1 MFALRRYNTSR
12 MLPFNATVSRMKILI
27 VEDEERVAH
36 FIQKGL
42 KEEGHAVDVS
52 YDGEDGEFLAEINDY
67 DLIILDLMLPKKN
80 GITVCR
86 ELRASGVATPILMLT
101 ARDSVEDKV
110 RGLDAGAD
118 DYLAKPFAF
127 EELLARVRALLRRQS
142 DNKSPILSMAD
153 LKLDPISR
161 RVSRNEIPIRLTT
174 KEYALLEYLL
184 RNPNKVLSRTLIG
197 EHVWDMNFDPES
209 NVIDVY
215 ISHLR
220 AKIDKGHDTPLL
232 HTLRGQGYLLS
243 DDSPPA

>member
-1 MFALRRYNTSR
+1 
-12 MLPFNATVSRMKILI
+12 MKILV

-52 YDGEDGEFLAEINDY
+52 YDGEDGEFLAEVNDY

-80 GITVCR
+80 GIVVCR
-86 ELRASGVATPILMLT
+86 ELRASGVATPVLMLT

-118 DYLAKPFAF
+118 DYLPKPFAF

-153 LKLDPISR
+153 LSLDPISR
-161 RVSRNEIPIRLTT
+161 RVTRNDTPIRLTT

-215 ISHLR
+215 VSHLR
-220 AKIDKGHDTPLL
+220 SKIDKGHDIPLL

-243 DDSPPA
+243 DNSPPA

>member
-1 MFALRRYNTSR
+1 
-12 MLPFNATVSRMKILI
+12 MKILV
-27 VEDEERVAH
+27 VEDEERVAQ

-52 YDGEDGEFLAEINDY
+52 YDGEDGGFLAEVNDY

-80 GITVCR
+80 GLQTCKEIR
-86 ELRASGVATPILMLT
+86 DHGINTPVLMLT

-142 DNKSPILSMAD
+142 ETKTPILSIAD
-153 LKLDPISR
+153 LELDPMTRQVTRSGK
-161 RVSRNEIPIRLTT
+161 PIRLTT

-184 RNPNKVLSRTLIG
+184 RNPKKVLSRTLIG

-215 ISHLR
+215 VSHLR
-220 AKIDKGHDTPLL
+220 TKVDKGFEPALI
-232 HTLRGQGYLLS
+232 HTLRGQGYILS
-243 DDSPPA
+243 DEAPPS

>member
-1 MFALRRYNTSR
+1 
-12 MLPFNATVSRMKILI
+12 MKILV

-52 YDGEDGEFLAEINDY
+52 YDGEDGEFLGSVNDY

-80 GITVCR
+80 GIVVCR
-86 ELRASGVATPILMLT
+86 ELRAGGVSTPILMLT
-101 ARDSVEDKV
+101 ARDSIEDKV

-118 DYLAKPFAF
+118 DYLPKPFAF

-142 DNKSPILSMAD
+142 DNKSPVLSIAD
-153 LKLDPISR
+153 LSLDPISR
-161 RVSRNEIPIRLTT
+161 RVTRNDTPIRLTT

-215 ISHLR
+215 VSHLR
-220 AKIDKGHDTPLL
+220 SKIDKGHEKPLL

-243 DDSPPA
+243 DNSPPA

>member
-1 MFALRRYNTSR
+1 
-12 MLPFNATVSRMKILI
+12 MKILV

-52 YDGEDGEFLAEINDY
+52 YDGEDGEFLGEVNDY

-86 ELRASGVATPILMLT
+86 ELRERGVSTPVLMLT

-142 DNKSPILSMAD
+142 ESKSPILKVAD
-153 LKLDPISR
+153 LELDPISR
-161 RVSRNEIPIRLTT
+161 RATRAGKNIRLTT
-174 KEYALLEYLL
+174 KEYALLEYLM
-184 RNPNKVLSRTLIG
+184 RNPGKVLSRTLIG

-220 AKIDKGHDTPLL
+220 NKVDKGFDKPLI
-232 HTLRGQGYLLS
+232 HTLRGQGYVLT
-243 DDSPPA
+243 DEPPLG

>member
-1 MFALRRYNTSR
+1 
-12 MLPFNATVSRMKILI
+12 MKILV
-27 VEDEERVAH
+27 VEDEERVAQ

-52 YDGEDGEFLAEINDY
+52 YDGVDGGFLAEVNDY

-80 GITVCR
+80 GLQTCKEIR
-86 ELRASGVATPILMLT
+86 DRGVNTPVLMLT

-142 DNKSPILSMAD
+142 ESKTPVLKIAD
-153 LKLDPISR
+153 LELDPMSR
-161 RVSRNEIPIRLTT
+161 QVSRSGKAIRLTT

-184 RNPNKVLSRTLIG
+184 RNPKKVLSRTLIG

-215 ISHLR
+215 VSHLR
-220 AKIDKGHDTPLL
+220 NKVDKGFEPALI
-232 HTLRGQGYLLS
+232 HTLRGQGYILS
-243 DDSPPA
+243 DDAPPA

>member
-1 MFALRRYNTSR
+1 
-12 MLPFNATVSRMKILI
+12 MKILV
-27 VEDEERVAH
+27 VEDEERVAQ

-42 KEEGHAVDVS
+42 KEEGHAVDVA
-52 YDGEDGEFLAEINDY
+52 YDGEDGGFLAEVNDY

-80 GITVCR
+80 GLQTCKEIR
-86 ELRASGVATPILMLT
+86 DHGVNTPVLMLT

-142 DNKSPILSMAD
+142 ESKTPTLKIAD
-153 LKLDPISR
+153 LELDPMSR
-161 RVSRNEIPIRLTT
+161 QVTRSGKPIRLTT

-184 RNPNKVLSRTLIG
+184 RNPKKVLSRTLIG

-215 ISHLR
+215 VSHLR
-220 AKIDKGHDTPLL
+220 TKVDKGFEPPLI
-232 HTLRGQGYLLS
+232 HTLRGQGYILS
-243 DDSPPA
+243 DDAPPA

>member
-1 MFALRRYNTSR
+1 
-12 MLPFNATVSRMKILI
+12 MKILV

-52 YDGEDGEFLAEINDY
+52 YDGEDGGFLAEVNDY

-80 GITVCR
+80 GLQVCR
-86 ELRASGVATPILMLT
+86 EIRERGVITPVLMLT

-127 EELLARVRALLRRQS
+127 EELLARVRALLRRRSESKTPTLQ
-142 DNKSPILSMAD
+142 LAD
-153 LKLDPISR
+153 LELDPMSR
-161 RVSRNEIPIRLTT
+161 QVTRSGKGIRLTT
-174 KEYALLEYLL
+174 KEYALLEYLM
-184 RNPNKVLSRTLIG
+184 RNPKKVLSRTRIG
-197 EHVWDMNFDPES
+197 EHGWDMNFDPES

-215 ISHLR
+215 VSHLR
-220 AKIDKGHDTPLL
+220 AKIDKGFEPALL
-232 HTLRGQGYLLS
+232 HTLRGQGYILS
-243 DDSPPA
+243 ADAPPS

>member
-1 MFALRRYNTSR
+1 
-12 MLPFNATVSRMKILI
+12 MKILV
-27 VEDEERVAH
+27 VEDEERVAQ

-52 YDGEDGEFLAEINDY
+52 YDGEDGGFLAEVNDY

-80 GITVCR
+80 GLQTCKEIR
-86 ELRASGVATPILMLT
+86 DHGVNTPVLMLT

-118 DYLAKPFAF
+118 DYLPKPFAF

-142 DNKSPILSMAD
+142 ESKTPTLKIAD
-153 LKLDPISR
+153 LELDPMSR
-161 RVSRNEIPIRLTT
+161 QVTRSGKPIRLTT

-184 RNPNKVLSRTLIG
+184 RNPKKVLSRTLIG

-215 ISHLR
+215 VSHLR
-220 AKIDKGHDTPLL
+220 TKVDKGFEPPLI
-232 HTLRGQGYLLS
+232 HTLRGQGYILS
-243 DDSPPA
+243 DDPPPA

>member
-1 MFALRRYNTSR
+1 
-12 MLPFNATVSRMKILI
+12 MKILV
-27 VEDEERVAH
+27 VEDEERIAH

-42 KEEGHAVDVS
+42 QEEGHAVDLS
-52 YDGEDGEFLAEINDY
+52 YDGEDGSFLAEVNDY

-80 GITVCR
+80 GIVVCR
-86 ELRASGVATPILMLT
+86 EIRGRGVATPVLMLT

-127 EELLARVRALLRRQS
+127 EELLARVRALLRRRS
-142 DNKSPILSMAD
+142 ESKSPVLKMAD
-153 LKLDPISR
+153 LELDPMSR
-161 RVSRNEIPIRLTT
+161 RVNRSGKPIRLTT
-174 KEYALLEYLL
+174 KEYALLEYLM

-215 ISHLR
+215 VSHLR
-220 AKIDKGHDTPLL
+220 SKVDKGFDLPLI
-232 HTLRGQGYLLS
+232 HTLRGQGYIIS
-243 DDSPPA
+243 DEQPPA

>member
-1 MFALRRYNTSR
+1 
-12 MLPFNATVSRMKILI
+12 MKILV

-52 YDGEDGEFLAEINDY
+52 YDGEDGEFLAEVNDY

-80 GITVCR
+80 GIVVCR
-86 ELRASGVATPILMLT
+86 ELRASGVSTPVLMLT

-142 DNKSPILSMAD
+142 DNKSPVLSMAD
-153 LKLDPISR
+153 LTLDPISR
-161 RVSRNEIPIRLTT
+161 RVTRAETPIRLTT

-215 ISHLR
+215 VSHLR
-220 AKIDKGHDTPLL
+220 SKIDKGYDIQLL

-243 DDSPPA
+243 DNSPPA

>member
-1 MFALRRYNTSR
+1 MLNLHTDNPSR
-12 MLPFNATVSRMKILI
+12 TLSINATVSRMKILV

-52 YDGEDGEFLAEINDY
+52 YDGEDGEFLGSVNDY

-80 GITVCR
+80 GIVVCR
-86 ELRASGVATPILMLT
+86 ELRAGGVATPILMLT

-118 DYLAKPFAF
+118 DYLPKPFAF

-142 DNKSPILSMAD
+142 DNKSPVLSMAD
-153 LKLDPISR
+153 LSLDPISR
-161 RVSRNEIPIRLTT
+161 RVTRNNTPIRLTT

-215 ISHLR
+215 VSHLR
-220 AKIDKGHDTPLL
+220 SKIDKGHEISLL

-243 DDSPPA
+243 DNSPPT

>member
-1 MFALRRYNTSR
+1 
-12 MLPFNATVSRMKILI
+12 MKILV
-27 VEDEERVAH
+27 VEDEERVAQ

-52 YDGEDGEFLAEINDY
+52 HDGEDGGFLAEVNDY

-80 GITVCR
+80 GLVVCR
-86 ELRASGVATPILMLT
+86 EIRERGVATPVLMLT

-118 DYLAKPFAF
+118 DYLPKPFAF
-127 EELLARVRALLRRQS
+127 EELLARVRALLRRRS
-142 DNKSPILSMAD
+142 ETKTPTLKMAD
-153 LKLDPISR
+153 LELDPISR
-161 RVSRNEIPIRLTT
+161 RVTRSGQAIRLTT

-184 RNPNKVLSRTLIG
+184 RSPKKVLSRTLIG

-215 ISHLR
+215 VSHLR
-220 AKIDKGHDTPLL
+220 AKIDKGFEPPLI
-232 HTLRGQGYLLS
+232 HTLRGQGYILT
-243 DDSPPA
+243 DDAPPA